1 MSRLQVDSAA
11 GKIMPIKSSKENIG
25 IRTRDLSAHSAVP
38 QPTAPPRMDTPQIHC
53 HILSFSDFVHRLIL
67 NEARRFGF

>member
-1 MSRLQVDSAA
+1 MSRLQVHSAA
-11 GKIMPIKSSKENIG
+11 GKIISIKISKENIG
-25 IRTRDLSAHSAVP
+25 SRTRDLLSHSEVP

-53 HILSFSDFVHRLIL
+53 HNLTFSGFVHRLIL

>member
-1 MSRLQVDSAA
+1 MIRLQVHSVA
-11 GKIMPIKSSKENIG
+11 GKIVSIQSSKENIDS
-25 IRTRDLSAHSAVP
+25 RTRDLSTHSAVP

-53 HILSFSDFVHRLIL
+53 HNLTLADFVHRLIL